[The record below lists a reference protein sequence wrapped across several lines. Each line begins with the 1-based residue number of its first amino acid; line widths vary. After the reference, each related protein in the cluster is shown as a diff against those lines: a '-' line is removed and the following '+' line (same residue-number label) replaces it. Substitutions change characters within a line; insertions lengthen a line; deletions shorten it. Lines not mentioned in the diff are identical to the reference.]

1 MPLNLFARHAAKPF
15 ERLSYGPDKY
25 QFGDLRLPTG
35 SSASAAPPSSATVST
50 PGGAAMAGLYPVVI
64 VIHGGYWR
72 AAYGLGYFDEPC
84 ASLTAQ
90 GLATWNIEY
99 RRLGNRGGGWPNTL
113 LDVALAADHLRTLAA
128 TYPLDLARVVALGHS
143 AGGHLACWLAARPR
157 IPADAPLHT
166 PDPLPPRA
174 TVALAGVVDLRRAW
188 ELRLSGAVTQTLLGG
203 TPAAFPAR
211 FAAAS
216 PYELLPL
223 GVPQVLFHGTAD
235 TTVPFE
241 ISERYVA
248 RARERGDDARLVTL
262 PGAGHFEPVEA
273 RTPEWASVQRTVIE
287 LARG

>member
-15 ERLSYGPDKY
+15 ERLFYGPDKY
-25 QFGDLRLPTG
+25 QFGDLRLPAPG
-35 SSASAAPPSSATVST
+35 AASAAAPTHGV
-50 PGGAAMAGLYPVVI
+50 AAAGPYPVVI

-84 ASLTAQ
+84 AALTAL
-90 GLATWNIEY
+90 GVATWNIEY

-128 TYPLDLARVVALGHS
+128 TYPLDLTRVVALGHS

-157 IPADAPLHT
+157 ISANAPLHT
-166 PDPLPPRA
+166 PDPLPLRA
-174 TVALAGVVDLRRAW
+174 AVALAGVVDLRRAW

-203 TPAAFPAR
+203 APDAYPAR
-211 FAAAS
+211 YDAAS

-235 TTVPFE
+235 ASVPFE

-248 RARERGDDARLVTL
+248 RACERGDDVRLVTL
-262 PGAGHFEPVEA
+262 LGAGHFEPVEA
-273 RTPEWASVQRTVIE
+273 RTPEWASVQRTVVE